1 MVTAT
6 ESAPF
11 HSVDEGGYPMQ
22 RDERDLLEVLKF
34 ELKFLEDGGYGR
46 SPRAAWRPQ
55 LIFEDSPTCMNF
67 NSPEDPV
74 PCTDCV
80 LIQLVPPEFRSEEIP
95 CRHIPFDSSGENLD
109 SLYRYGDQV
118 EIEEVVG
125 GWLRATIKRLEEERA
140 AAQQDQ
146 RQEVAREAGAT
157 IKGTPLYQ
165 KQHPKCANPA
175 CATSF
180 QWSGGGRFF
189 RFRPDAGSQG
199 GSGATPDSAG
209 EIQSVKHY
217 WLCERC
223 SQVFTLVYDD
233 QYGVVLKALWP
244 ELPVTE
250 ASKKVSAA

>member
-1 MVTAT
+1 M
-6 ESAPF
+6 E
-11 HSVDEGGYPMQ
+11 

-67 NSPEDPV
+67 NSTEDLG

-80 LIQLVPPEFRSEEIP
+80 LIQLVPPEFRSEQIP
-95 CRHIPFDSSGENLD
+95 CRHIPFDSSGETLD

-125 GWLRATIKRLEEERA
+125 GWLRANIKRLEEERA
-140 AAQQDQ
+140 ATRLNQTQQAAT
-146 RQEVAREAGAT
+146 ESGAT
-157 IKGTPLYQ
+157 TKGTPLYQ
-165 KQHPKCANPA
+165 KQHPKCGNPA
-175 CATSF
+175 CPTAF
-180 QWSGGGRFF
+180 QWTGGGKFF
-189 RFRPDAGSQG
+189 RFRPENVSQG
-199 GSGATPDSAG
+199 GSGSTTDSAG
-209 EIQSVKHY
+209 ENQGVKHY

-223 SQVFTLVYDD
+223 SQAFTLVYDE

-244 ELPVTE
+244 ELPVAE